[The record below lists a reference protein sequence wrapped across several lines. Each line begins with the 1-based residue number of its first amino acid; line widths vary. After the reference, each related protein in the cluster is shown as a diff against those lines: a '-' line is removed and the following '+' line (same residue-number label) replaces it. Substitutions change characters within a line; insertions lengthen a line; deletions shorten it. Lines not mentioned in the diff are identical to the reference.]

1 MGLDSD
7 TIDDKNDDWGEYCSL
22 REGARSFDRTTSQ
35 QLSPSIQEQQQQQQ
49 QQQQHQ
55 QQQESFPRSS
65 SRKSMHFDMP
75 PQLHPACSAGVRR
88 VSSCYFSIASS
99 NDNQSMLDLL
109 SPPPGDGHGALTS
122 SENKIKIENKPI
134 NDSVDL
140 FYHDILMQVFTFLD
154 PNSLL
159 SFSETSRRP
168 NFEVFYFLQLQLQQA
183 LLLDKNKENF
193 NVDDDT
199 NRIPE
204 RTENYSASILSRV
217 ARSDMG
223 KARELVEAYQDS
235 NSTLGTMPLSYSLAY
250 VRYYLLRKGFHKMF
264 SNNSN
269 WDETYDYNRSGGVQ
283 SRQPLLIDP
292 YAHLPSQQ
300 GSDDASSEGDNGEEK
315 KGCDDDE
322 NNNQL
327 AMEQLTE
334 TADFTNSTADHKVPS
349 GCVGAYLR
357 VIHKAAD
364 FVSSQIKAKR
374 KSIFESLSSEE
385 QRQRS
390 LEFLSVCS
398 SNNTID
404 RVKEMISVMD
414 VNRFYIGNDGTETC
428 ALHTAAFN
436 GADKVV
442 EFLCAGIDLQDSRLD
457 GGLCDVNAKDING
470 WTALHFAAGANSV
483 EAVRVLAHHGSML
496 NVEAQNGYT
505 PLAWSAR
512 LSNEGVAEELRE
524 LMSRLGTDQSGTWM
538 YSKPLASIANHLFS
552 LIPSH

>member
-7 TIDDKNDDWGEYCSL
+7 TIDDENDDWGEYCSL

-49 QQQQHQ
+49 QQ
-55 QQQESFPRSS
+55 ESFSRSS
-65 SRKSMHFDMP
+65 SRKSMYFDMP

-109 SPPPGDGHGALTS
+109 SPPPGDGHGVLTS
-122 SENKIKIENKPI
+122 SENKIEIENEPT

-193 NVDDDT
+193 NIDGDA

-223 KARELVEAYQDS
+223 KARELVKVYQDS
-235 NSTLGTMPLSYSLAY
+235 NSTLGTMPLSYSLTY

-283 SRQPLLIDP
+283 SRQPLLFDP
-292 YAHLPSQQ
+292 YAHLPNSHQ
-300 GSDDASSEGDNGEEK
+300 GSDDASSEGDNAEEK
-315 KGCDDDE
+315 KGCDDGD

-327 AMEQLTE
+327 ALAQLTE
-334 TADFTNSTADHKVPS
+334 TADFTNATADRKVPS

-357 VIHKAAD
+357 AIHKAAD

-442 EFLCAGIDLQDSRLD
+442 EFLCAGIDLQDSQLD

-483 EAVRVLAHHGSML
+483 EAVRVLAHHGSIL
-496 NVEAQNGYT
+496 NVEAHNGYT
-505 PLAWSAR
+505 PLAWSVR